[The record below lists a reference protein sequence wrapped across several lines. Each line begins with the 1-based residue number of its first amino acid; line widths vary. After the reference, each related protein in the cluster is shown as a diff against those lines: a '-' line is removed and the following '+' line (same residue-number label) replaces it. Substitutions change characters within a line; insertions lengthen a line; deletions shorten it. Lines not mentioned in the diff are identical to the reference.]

1 MSTMSALKTRALHHA
16 QPPAGELLV
25 HLHIQ
30 DVGGSQGER
39 SSHGRVVRLHPGR
52 ISEDFDLIH
61 LVPSEQGRAGPPS
74 RLVDSVGHEMEPY
87 LPDWGTRTPW
97 PPPQPPI
104 PHSLVKASL
113 VILAHSRNG
122 AHLRTR
128 EAARLFHHPHDS
140 VSARAHHQPT
150 GQLLTHRQ
158 RLAAQPPVG
167 RKQAN
172 RTVQVINAPQSA
184 WPRQPLQRVLED
196 HQPLAAGQFASHRM
210 PEPTFTGCEEPLG
223 VKENP
228 KTYRRVGG
236 AKKVLSIRGM
246 GQVIRHTQTIHI
258 AAGGPPCPVQRST
271 REYKLD
277 PIRRKVRELHE
288 AAGRR
293 PVEQWLGI
301 SLDEIGRM
309 RTSDVRYIT
318 HRYPLSRGG

>member
-1 MSTMSALKTRALHHA
+1 
-16 QPPAGELLV
+16 
-25 HLHIQ
+25 
-30 DVGGSQGER
+30 
-39 SSHGRVVRLHPGR
+39 
-52 ISEDFDLIH
+52 
-61 LVPSEQGRAGPPS
+61 
-74 RLVDSVGHEMEPY
+74 
-87 LPDWGTRTPW
+87 
-97 PPPQPPI
+97 
-104 PHSLVKASL
+104 
-113 VILAHSRNG
+113 
-122 AHLRTR
+122 
-128 EAARLFHHPHDS
+128 
-140 VSARAHHQPT
+140 
-150 GQLLTHRQ
+150 
-158 RLAAQPPVG
+158 
-167 RKQAN
+167 
-172 RTVQVINAPQSA
+172 
-184 WPRQPLQRVLED
+184 
-196 HQPLAAGQFASHRM
+196 M

>member
-1 MSTMSALKTRALHHA
+1 
-16 QPPAGELLV
+16 
-25 HLHIQ
+25 
-30 DVGGSQGER
+30 
-39 SSHGRVVRLHPGR
+39 
-52 ISEDFDLIH
+52 
-61 LVPSEQGRAGPPS
+61 
-74 RLVDSVGHEMEPY
+74 
-87 LPDWGTRTPW
+87 
-97 PPPQPPI
+97 
-104 PHSLVKASL
+104 
-113 VILAHSRNG
+113 
-122 AHLRTR
+122 
-128 EAARLFHHPHDS
+128 
-140 VSARAHHQPT
+140 
-150 GQLLTHRQ
+150 
-158 RLAAQPPVG
+158 
-167 RKQAN
+167 
-172 RTVQVINAPQSA
+172 
-184 WPRQPLQRVLED
+184 
-196 HQPLAAGQFASHRM
+196 M

-271 REYKLD
+271 QEYKLD

-318 HRYPLSRGG
+318 HRYPLVEGRMTRWDCQRWLQAHGWTDVPKSSCIGCPFHADRQWRELRDRSPEEWADAVAFDQAIRGGHVQPDGKVQLLGEAYLHSSLVPLAQADLSTPEDRGQLNLFEADCQSGVCGL